1 VPTTQAPH
9 ADAKPDPH
17 QDPHS
22 HPHENLDADPHG
34 HPECHADEPGSVVDR
49 PANGNGLAE
58 FHRLEDL
65 LPEFHRL
72 EDLLAQFHGL
82 EVGLA
87 QFHRLEVGLA
97 QFHRLED
104 LLAQFHGLEDLG
116 NQLTEFECVE
126 VTEPD
131 RSSVA
136 HDRPFGVGV
145 ARFPAERRGPG
156 DAGSRVH

>member
-1 VPTTQAPH
+1 MPTTQAPH

-82 EVGLA
+82 E
-87 QFHRLEVGLA
+87 
-97 QFHRLED
+97 
-104 LLAQFHGLEDLG
+104 DLG